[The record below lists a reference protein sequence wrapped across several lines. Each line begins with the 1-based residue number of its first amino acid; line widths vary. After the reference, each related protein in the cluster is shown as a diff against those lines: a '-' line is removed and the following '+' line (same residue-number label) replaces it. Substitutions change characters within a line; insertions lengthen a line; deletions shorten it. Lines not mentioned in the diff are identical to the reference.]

1 MALPR
6 SPPVQFRLNGAE
18 IYFELWWA
26 AVNHDTDRPA
36 VRFAPCCNPKEMT
49 KGISHYA
56 ALQFSFASFLH
67 RDIQASVKISS
78 IGSRL
83 KTA

>member
-6 SPPVQFRLNGAE
+6 TSPIQFRLNS
-18 IYFELWWA
+18 FDVNVKFRRA

-49 KGISHYA
+49 KGISHCVPFR
-56 ALQFSFASFLH
+56 LCQNLP
-67 RDIQASVKISS
+67 DE
-78 IGSRL
+78 IGP
-83 KTA
+83 